1 MSEAVATKEPSS
13 KETKPRMSGQSV
25 FKRLFAAV
33 IFLSCVYGIFIL
45 SKDPPI
51 TVFANGVHV
60 VDIAE
65 PGNYVV
71 FFKGNV
77 VDPFGWDI
85 KSGRYRASLRVHL
98 EPLDPNMHATR
109 VFPFRDL
116 SGVNFYSVA
125 EFKVMTP
132 GRYLLSGYWERDTL
146 RGVGTL
152 TLEKNPVEKFVY
164 QWSCGIT
171 GAIAFLIMIGIKLPK
186 GGY

>member
-1 MSEAVATKEPSS
+1 MSEATATVDKSS
-13 KETKPRMSGQSV
+13 PTIPTPKSGGSV
-25 FKRLFAAV
+25 LKRLFAA
-33 IFLSCVYGIFIL
+33 LIFIFSVYSIFML

-51 TVFANGVHV
+51 TVYANGVHV
-60 VDIAE
+60 VEISE
-65 PGNYVV
+65 PGNYVA

-77 VDPFGWDI
+77 IDPFGWDI

-98 EPLDPNMHATR
+98 EPLNPNDHATR
-109 VFPFRDL
+109 IFPFRDL
-116 SGVNFYSVA
+116 SGANFFSVA

-132 GRYLLSGYWERDTL
+132 GRYLLYAYWERDTL
-146 RGVGTL
+146 RGIGQV

-164 QWSCGIT
+164 QWSCGMI